1 MRHSSPRPLALCR
14 GLAVCVALGALVA
27 TAACTDVNPSPG
39 VTAAPPLPVD
49 PSPVDPAAAASADAV
64 LAGDTKE
71 ICAQAE
77 RVRGSFGKTFI
88 ADLKLKIDVAGQ
100 GDDAQRQAA
109 EKISRDVQNYS
120 YALAGMAELTADAAL
135 KKALTD
141 MSAQVKALKGDLS
154 TINSDRMS
162 QLTARL
168 DQACGRG

>member
-39 VTAAPPLPVD
+39 VTAAP

>member
-1 MRHSSPRPLALCR
+1 
-14 GLAVCVALGALVA
+14 
-27 TAACTDVNPSPG
+27 
-39 VTAAPPLPVD
+39 
-49 PSPVDPAAAASADAV
+49 
-64 LAGDTKE
+64 
-71 ICAQAE
+71 
-77 RVRGSFGKTFI
+77 
-88 ADLKLKIDVAGQ
+88 
-100 GDDAQRQAA
+100 
-109 EKISRDVQNYS
+109 KISRDVQNYS